1 MSVAHDLH
9 SFLQSTEAEL
19 PHWTQD
25 VAVQA
30 LQRLQGPGLG
40 STERREWLAV
50 QAVLSPPHERGLPAA
65 WEREL
70 RSHLW
75 QGASPQPAPASA
87 DPGNGLS
94 LETLTLLTLKEEQEV
109 DEDIE
114 LSRLIQGLESRCEST
129 LRDLRALCSALR
141 GEAGVRVDAPPL
153 HPPALAHTL
162 GLAAR
167 SLPLS
172 PAARLLL
179 LRVCAMAASPVLET
193 VLARQLQQ
201 LKAAGVQPVRFRV
214 QAAAEKLPAAGPP
227 NQPTE
232 APHGAP
238 EQAPEH
244 QIQAVLQQLLAS
256 AGPGAEAS
264 GQPSVS
270 VSDAWMQGILQAVLQ
285 EASPAPPMREVMA
298 RLAHAGQ
305 QLARSEPALW
315 RQPDH
320 VWWQLLD
327 RLMALC
333 AVLEGQPA
341 GPHDAAVQ
349 RCDTAV
355 TRLCEAELVDS
366 ALCLEL
372 LAEVDTVSRTLA
384 LIEPAQSSAEKP
396 QGRLLDMV
404 RSQMSQQLRTSA
416 APSSLRRFLMGPW
429 LRVITAAL
437 HPETGEP
444 AHAKRYTQW
453 VDELLEAVRHSPSAA
468 ALEALLAVA
477 RDGLAYIQMPESQV
491 DTWLFDIT
499 MRLHE
504 VGADEL
510 ADTLAQW
517 RHEDLPTVPID
528 LHGSVHGARARRDRV
543 AWIRNLRTGD
553 LCRLFLDTQW
563 LVAQLVVD
571 PGAASGK
578 GDEHYVFQSLNP
590 KRLHALTR
598 EALERLR
605 GEGLAASIEQGSFIA
620 RALDTMAVGLDEL
633 APKSAS

>member
-153 HPPALAHTL
+153 HPSALAHTL

-201 LKAAGVQPVRFRV
+201 LKAAG
-214 QAAAEKLPAAGPP
+214 
-227 NQPTE
+227 
-232 APHGAP
+232 
-238 EQAPEH
+238 
-244 QIQAVLQQLLAS
+244 
-256 AGPGAEAS
+256 
-264 GQPSVS
+264 
-270 VSDAWMQGILQAVLQ
+270 
-285 EASPAPPMREVMA
+285 
-298 RLAHAGQ
+298 
-305 QLARSEPALW
+305 
-315 RQPDH
+315 
-320 VWWQLLD
+320 
-327 RLMALC
+327 C
-333 AVLEGQPA
+333 
-341 GPHDAAVQ
+341 
-349 RCDTAV
+349 
-355 TRLCEAELVDS
+355 
-366 ALCLEL
+366 
-372 LAEVDTVSRTLA
+372 
-384 LIEPAQSSAEKP
+384 
-396 QGRLLDMV
+396 GR
-404 RSQMSQQLRTSA
+404 
-416 APSSLRRFLMGPW
+416 
-429 LRVITAAL
+429 
-437 HPETGEP
+437 
-444 AHAKRYTQW
+444 
-453 VDELLEAVRHSPSAA
+453 
-468 ALEALLAVA
+468 
-477 RDGLAYIQMPESQV
+477 
-491 DTWLFDIT
+491 
-499 MRLHE
+499 
-504 VGADEL
+504 
-510 ADTLAQW
+510 
-517 RHEDLPTVPID
+517 
-528 LHGSVHGARARRDRV
+528 
-543 AWIRNLRTGD
+543 
-553 LCRLFLDTQW
+553 
-563 LVAQLVVD
+563 
-571 PGAASGK
+571 
-578 GDEHYVFQSLNP
+578 
-590 KRLHALTR
+590 
-598 EALERLR
+598 
-605 GEGLAASIEQGSFIA
+605 
-620 RALDTMAVGLDEL
+620 
-633 APKSAS
+633 